1 MYTFVCTLHLQTT
14 KKNVGGE
21 GLGPQILRYLTTSSP
36 YDILSPRLVHES
48 YWHYNQTKYLKELR
62 EGQAL

>member
-48 YWHYNQTKYLKELR
+48 YWHYNQTKYL
-62 EGQAL
+62 